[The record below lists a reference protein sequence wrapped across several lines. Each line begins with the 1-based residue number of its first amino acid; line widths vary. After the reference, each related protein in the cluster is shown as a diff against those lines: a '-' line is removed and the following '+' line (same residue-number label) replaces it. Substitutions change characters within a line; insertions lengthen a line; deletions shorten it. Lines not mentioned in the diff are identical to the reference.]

1 MGFLC
6 LLMMMLSLEC
16 VIERKKKS
24 VGEGRNN
31 LSRAEEF

>member
-16 VIERKKKS
+16 VIERKKK
-24 VGEGRNN
+24 VLEK
-31 LSRAEEF
+31 EEIA